1 MLQPDVASVLR
12 LAKEAIIAWHLEGTI
27 AQWNPSAERL
37 YGYLADEIIGQSISR
52 LLPVG
57 DPDEL
62 TLMAERVRRGET
74 IEDFETRSLRKDGR
88 TIEVSLTLSPIRD
101 EIGKVVG
108 VLCLGVDVSE
118 HNRLVR
124 AERDQFFL
132 AALISSA
139 EDAIVSKTL
148 QGIVTSWN
156 PGAEKLFG
164 YTAAEMLG
172 RPIALL
178 VPSDHPDEEPQ
189 ILERIRRGERIEHYE
204 THRVRKDG
212 RIIDVSLTV
221 SPIKDR
227 MGHLVGGSKI
237 ARDITDRKRFEKA
250 ELDQLFLASIV
261 SPRRFVQQSESTRRD
276 RRRAEV
282 AKPIVR

>member
-1 MLQPDVASVLR
+1 MDQAELKLQLAGGEAECEELSKMLQPEVASVLQ
-12 LAKEAIIAWHLEGTI
+12 LAKRGHYCVAPGRYDCPME
-27 AQWNPSAERL
+27 PSAEQL
-37 YGYLADEIIGQSISR
+37 YGYLAEEIMGQSISR
-52 LLPVG
+52 LLPGG
-57 DPDEL
+57 DSDEL

-74 IEDFETRSLRKDGR
+74 IEDFETRSIRKDGR

-118 HNRLVR
+118 HRRLVR

-132 AALISSA
+132 AALVSSA

-204 THRVRKDG
+204 THRVRKDA
-212 RIIDVSLTV
+212 D
-221 SPIKDR
+221 
-227 MGHLVGGSKI
+227 H
-237 ARDITDRKRFEKA
+237 
-250 ELDQLFLASIV
+250 
-261 SPRRFVQQSESTRRD
+261 
-276 RRRAEV
+276 
-282 AKPIVR
+282 